1 MAVFTA
7 TSFTSSAARVFLLFT
22 IALSFFATVVFASPI
37 PAANVELATEQVRDV
52 DPNDQGGD
60 LEKRITHNGRGTYFY
75 QNGNEG

>member
-7 TSFTSSAARVFLLFT
+7 TSSARVFLLLT
-22 IALSFFATVVFASPI
+22 IALSFATFVFASPI
-37 PAANVELATEQVRDV
+37 PAASVELATEQVRDV
-52 DPNDQGGD
+52 DPSAQGGN